1 MAAAKDLGAEVFQIV
16 QPVVPLDLGKGVGR
30 AVPTRLIT
38 ETLKQADFVVDITTG
53 GMLYSNEQ
61 NAILSSGTRVLRVRE
76 PDDCLLRLLP
86 SDDVRS
92 RSKRGGERLDKAKHV
107 RVTSE
112 YGTDLRMDKAG
123 RRVSIQY
130 SMADEIG
137 RWDHWPTGL
146 VNSTAVEE
154 SVEGTLVISP
164 GSIIFPFDRYV
175 TEPVTL
181 RFKEGG
187 VDVIEGGREA
197 IMLNDLLEARND
209 RNCRR
214 LAHLG
219 WGTDRRARWDVLSS
233 RGADGGGGAEAR
245 SIYGGVLLALGENR
259 DLGGNNGAPLHIDL
273 ALRRARYGAR
283 RHAGGRER
291 PLPRRSACLTVDDR
305 REYPAGRRRTLSA
318 RRRPL
323 CRRSACAVH
332 GRGLR
337 RCAARIH
344 TRAFVGSTSRR
355 RSPVQASRPW

>member
-1 MAAAKDLGAEVFQIV
+1 
-16 QPVVPLDLGKGVGR
+16 
-30 AVPTRLIT
+30 
-38 ETLKQADFVVDITTG
+38 
-53 GMLYSNEQ
+53 MLYSNEQ

-92 RSKRGGERLDKAKHV
+92 RSKRGGERLDGAKHV
-107 RVTSE
+107 RITSE

-154 SVEGTLVISP
+154 SVEGTLVLSP

-175 TEPVTL
+175 TDPVTL
-181 RFKEGG
+181 RFKEGV

-273 ALRRARYGAR
+273 ALRRARMELDGMPVVEN
-283 RHAGGRER
+283 GRFLDEA
-291 PLPRRSACLTVDDR
+291 LA
-305 REYPAGRRRTLSA
+305 
-318 RRRPL
+318 
-323 CRRSACAVH
+323 
-332 GRGLR
+332 
-337 RCAARIH
+337 
-344 TRAFVGSTSRR
+344 
-355 RSPVQASRPW
+355 